1 MADHGTPKYSTAAG
15 NDYAEHE
22 STYSLFIWL
31 TKWTII
37 IVVAIL
43 IFMFLFLT

>member
-22 STYSLFIWL
+22 STYNLFIWL
-31 TKWTII
+31 TKWSII
-37 IVVAIL
+37 IIAAIL
-43 IFMFLFLT
+43 IFMFLFLA

>member
-22 STYSLFIWL
+22 STYGLFIWL

-37 IVVAIL
+37 IVAAIL
-43 IFMFLFLT
+43 VFMFLFLA